1 MPTKYEEKTKLI
13 EDISKSVFASMFEG
27 GLETPWNAFERA
39 FQEAATPHDLDWDSD
54 FKQAIIH
61 DILAKIEF
69 YRMRYGRD
77 WRQAYLL
84 LKER

>member
-13 EDISKSVFASMFEG
+13 EDISKSVFASMFGE
-27 GLETPWNAFERA
+27 GLETPWNAFDRA
-39 FQEAATPHDLDWDSD
+39 FQEAAIPHDLDWDSD
-54 FKQAIIH
+54 FKQAIIY

-69 YRMRYGRD
+69 YQMRYGRG